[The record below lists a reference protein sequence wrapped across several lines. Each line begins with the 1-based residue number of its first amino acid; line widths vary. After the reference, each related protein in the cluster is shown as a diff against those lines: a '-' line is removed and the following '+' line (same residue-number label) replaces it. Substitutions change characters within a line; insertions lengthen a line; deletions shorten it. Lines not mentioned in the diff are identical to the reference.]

1 MLALAASL
9 VYRIWGQQ
17 LMQAAMVPSAKF
29 VPQKALVSHTYASPT
44 MWYARPDIR
53 QNNPALWTPAGVT
66 TDGSGQA
73 AIFFIHP
80 TSSLERSKWNAPLDD
95 KESADRARLIIQGTA
110 RALHIAGPIWAPR
123 YRQAHVHRTRA
134 GWGRG
139 G

>member
-95 KESADRARLIIQGTA
+95 KESRSEEHTSELQSLMRLSYA
-110 RALHIAGPIWAPR
+110 VFCLKKKKN
-123 YRQAHVHRTRA
+123 
-134 GWGRG
+134 
-139 G
+139 